1 MLFLKGDRGKSVVCD
16 AIIRGNRNVI
26 CCQYVQEVVPTLNS
40 YIVSLD
46 NSQELLGEKLFHEV
60 EISNPVMLVIYTNEK
75 QENLIVLQKWINKIE
90 SSFGGI
96 VVLTCK

>member
-1 MLFLKGDRGKSVVCD
+1 M
-16 AIIRGNRNVI
+16 
-26 CCQYVQEVVPTLNS
+26 
-40 YIVSLD
+40 
-46 NSQELLGEKLFHEV
+46 GEKLFHEV

-90 SSFGGI
+90 SSFGCI

>member
-46 NSQELLGEKLFHEV
+46 NS
-60 EISNPVMLVIYTNEK
+60 
-75 QENLIVLQKWINKIE
+75 
-90 SSFGGI
+90 
-96 VVLTCK
+96 